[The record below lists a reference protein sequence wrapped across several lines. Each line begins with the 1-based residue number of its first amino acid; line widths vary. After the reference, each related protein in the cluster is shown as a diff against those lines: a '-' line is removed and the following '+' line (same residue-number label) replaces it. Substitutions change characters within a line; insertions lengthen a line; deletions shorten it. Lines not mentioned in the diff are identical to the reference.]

1 MAGCTPCEESFN
13 GGLPLLLSLVKSG
26 GNLLVYAQN
35 TGKNIVFVRLIVVC
49 RIYTGG
55 STFTFHRED
64 GGASP
69 FVVGGARI
77 EPGLS
82 QLKVSTWAPSSG
94 SARAIAHYYEVPC
107 RVQSCEVE
115 I

>member
-1 MAGCTPCEESFN
+1 MADCAPCEESFN
-13 GGLPLLLSLVKSG
+13 SGLPLRLSLVKF
-26 GNLLVYAQN
+26 NDRLLIYASN
-35 TGKNIVFVRLIVVC
+35 SGKNVIFISLIVVC
-49 RIYTGG
+49 RKWSSG
-55 STFTFHRED
+55 SWFTWHRED

-82 QLKVSTWAPSSG
+82 QLKVDTPAPHTG

-107 RVQSCEVE
+107 RVQTCELT